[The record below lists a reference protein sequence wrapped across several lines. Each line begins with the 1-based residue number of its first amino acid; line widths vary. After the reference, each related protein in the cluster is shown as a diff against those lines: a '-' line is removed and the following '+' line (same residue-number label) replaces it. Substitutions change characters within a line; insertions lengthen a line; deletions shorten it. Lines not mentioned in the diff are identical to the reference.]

1 MERTARRAPES
12 PTIGDFAPAEDAAL
26 WSLAG
31 ATSGSQ
37 PAAALRHVTG
47 SPGLG
52 LLRRLRPLPAP
63 SADGGPAHR
72 RPGRPAGRATLGG
85 FPRSPC
91 TGWRGGAQLFPC
103 SLATGTPQTF
113 PVAFG
118 PADATPTTKSRI
130 NKVMACAAG
139 RPTSARLEP
148 VHSLEGVR
156 PLVHVVLHLPALLA
170 GPGPSGGAGPSRRC
184 RGRSCPPQR
193 LQGQAA
199 PSFTGLLRQAGG
211 GLLQPTRLHGASR
224 RTASSMQSAPASIE
238 WTRANSLR
246 PGWAAPGR
254 SPRSMSA
261 SAACSMPSRSASV
274 AGSSRPALAMAW
286 VS

>member
-1 MERTARRAPES
+1 
-12 PTIGDFAPAEDAAL
+12 
-26 WSLAG
+26 
-31 ATSGSQ
+31 
-37 PAAALRHVTG
+37 
-47 SPGLG
+47 
-52 LLRRLRPLPAP
+52 
-63 SADGGPAHR
+63 
-72 RPGRPAGRATLGG
+72 
-85 FPRSPC
+85 
-91 TGWRGGAQLFPC
+91 
-103 SLATGTPQTF
+103 
-113 PVAFG
+113 
-118 PADATPTTKSRI
+118 
-130 NKVMACAAG
+130 MACAAG

-156 PLVHVVLHLPALLA
+156 PLIHVVLHLPALLA

-184 RGRSCPPQR
+184 RGCSWPPLR

-238 WTRANSLR
+238 WTRVNSLR

-286 VS
+286 VSSTRCQAGPGCGRIASRKCPPDAGNGSSGKRHSPRSEGLSHNPRRLHSITATVDPGYRASPNEVTSPSTVDPLRRKGFACDVAVTPFSEAL